1 MKKILFS
8 DIDVRKKRIAIRKL
22 KRKGLDNKYIKIFIK
37 ENNSCDMFKKISLF
51 PSHNSFWGSEIPLIE
66 EKINFLQKLLNELYG
81 IDFLEHKIYLKE
93 LITRLNQYKQNVL
106 KKEYIANFSY
116 I

>member
-1 MKKILFS
+1 
-8 DIDVRKKRIAIRKL
+8 
-22 KRKGLDNKYIKIFIK
+22 
-37 ENNSCDMFKKISLF
+37 MFKKISLF